1 MKKHIGD
8 LFRFH
13 LLPLCIGVCVTGLFM
28 ALFTLYVRSCGSP
41 VQDEIIS
48 GTQQRVR
55 GNFSNCV
62 AGPQDELELAAAL
75 KNPRVLT
82 IMGSSELGSD
92 RYSSYFF
99 LSDSLNMPAIGYGHA
114 YHQSFSMYCELLA
127 MEEFLDSSRI
137 CFVISP
143 GWFDTQ
149 GTHTQAF
156 LEFVRPAFLRSIAT
170 NPRLQPE
177 ARMEVARFVYEHRSE
192 IEDPGPTLSYFAAL
206 YRSRHI
212 PLYHS
217 FVESWGST
225 LQGVKYEVK
234 TADIPS
240 RPEIHID
247 WDKRL
252 KQLQDTFVH
261 AVTNNELYVGNAYY
275 SKYLLD
281 EQGVPRK
288 AKAIEPDPLATNREL
303 ADFMLLLNLLESR
316 NVRAS
321 FVIQPLNPYYYHDL
335 EKYNEIIA
343 LLEERIRSKG
353 YPCFN
358 MFVSD
363 KKDYEPGTLR
373 DIMHLGDY
381 GWLKISR
388 FLKTS
393 YP

>member
-1 MKKHIGD
+1 M
-8 LFRFH
+8 
-13 LLPLCIGVCVTGLFM
+13 CVSVNAVF
-28 ALFTLYVRSCGSP
+28 
-41 VQDEIIS
+41 
-48 GTQQRVR
+48 TQQVR
-55 GNFSNCV
+55 TGDYCRYTATCPGNFSNCV

-75 KNPRVLT
+75 KNPQVLT

-99 LSDSLNMPAIGYGHA
+99 LSDSLNMPTIGYGHA

-137 CFVISP
+137 CIIISP
-143 GWFDTQ
+143 GWFETR

-170 NPRLQPE
+170 NPRLQPA
-177 ARMEVARFVYEHRSE
+177 ARLEIARFVNEHRDE
-192 IEDPGPTLSYFAAL
+192 IDDPGPTLSYFSAL

-212 PLYHS
+212 PLYHA
-217 FVESWGST
+217 FIDSWRQT
-225 LQGVKYEVK
+225 LPGVKYEAK
-234 TADIPS
+234 TAEIPA
-240 RPEIHID
+240 RPAIQID

-252 KQLQDTFVH
+252 KQLQDTFVRH
-261 AVTNNELYVGNAYY
+261 VTNNELYVGNDYY

-281 EQGVPRK
+281 EKGVARK
-288 AKAIEPDPLATNREL
+288 AKPVKLDPPAQNREL

-316 NVRAS
+316 HVRAS
-321 FVIQPLNPYYYHDL
+321 FVIQPLNPYYYPDL
-335 EKYNEIIA
+335 EKYNEIIP

-353 YPCFN
+353 YPCYN

-363 KKDYEPGTLR
+363 KKDYEPATLR